1 MNWLEQ
7 TLSPALVRAL
17 GWTLLHSLWQGA
29 VVALALVGLLLLLR
43 RHSAQVRYTTAAV
56 ALLTL
61 LVLSAVTFSKY
72 YLLATPVAPVP
83 AAVTYEVVNLA
94 ASTGTGEVAS
104 KLPTAAPVATTS
116 VWQRS
121 LLYFDQNMPVLVAAW
136 LLGLLAMTLRLLG
149 GLAYVQRLRHYRVQP
164 LGQDWQRRL
173 AELAQRAGLQRPVQL
188 LESARVKAPLVVGH
202 LQPVILLP
210 LGTVTGL
217 SQTYMEAILAH
228 ELAHIAR
235 RDYLMNL
242 LQSVAE
248 ILFFYHPAV
257 WFMTA
262 CLRTEREN
270 CCDDMAITLVG
281 GNPLTLARA
290 LAALAEHTVA
300 PKVTPQ
306 LALSA
311 VGPNGS
317 LLGRIRRLVQG
328 RTAPT
333 FTEGF
338 MAACVVLVG
347 LVLLSTAVTLAGPRA
362 ATNTSD
368 TLVAASEAAAVEP
381 DPVLVRE
388 TTALAPAAA
397 PTEMRILSISADGK
411 ALAQIGAMQVSF
423 DTTLNPN
430 VMRQLRALGRI
441 EGNGNGTV
449 VIKKDKKGRLK
460 ELYVDGSRVELEESK
475 GKKAKGEQVQV
486 VQLPPLAKSNI
497 SIDLNEMT
505 RNALRQAERE
515 LNQIDIN
522 AITEDALAEA
532 NRELRLVDI
541 QWNVNQALREVDK
554 EYREAR
560 KNATTEDEIEKLEE
574 QWQSKRH
581 EVDKAL
587 RNLVEDRHE
596 IQIELNK
603 RQRKLDEAH
612 REVEESRREME
623 ESRRDMEESR
633 REAEEERR
641 NALDEALETALLK
654 DGLIKSADNYQLRLS
669 ATELTVNGTKQSAT
683 LQKKYLALYESAS
696 GRKLSGTGSVNIN
709 KNSTGRTN
717 IISGPRGSTR
727 LSASVTRSGTGRV
740 MPTPPAPPAPP
751 AAPGTPAMPA
761 PPAPPAAP
769 AAPNVPVPPAPP
781 TPPTLGTDE
790 LRTQLRKDGLLGANE
805 KSFQFQLDKNGLR
818 VNGKPQPAAMTA
830 KYRRIYDI
838 PTSGNSNRTVQVSV
852 SE

>member
-72 YLLATPVAPVP
+72 YLLASPVAPAQ
-83 AAVTYEVVNLA
+83 AAVTYEVVKLA
-94 ASTGTGEVAS
+94 APTGTGEVAS
-104 KLPTAAPVATTS
+104 VLPAARSTATAS
-116 VWQRS
+116 VWQRG
-121 LLYFDQNMPVLVAAW
+121 LQYFDQNMPVLVAAW

-173 AELAQRAGLQRPVQL
+173 AELAQRAGLQRPIQL
-188 LESARVKAPLVVGH
+188 LESAKVKAPLVVGH
-202 LQPVILLP
+202 LRPVILLP

-228 ELAHIAR
+228 ELAHVAR

-270 CCDDMAITLVG
+270 CCDDMATTLVG

-290 LAALAEHTVA
+290 LAALAEHSLT
-300 PKVTPQ
+300 PKATPQ

-311 VGPNGS
+311 VGPDGS

-347 LVLLSTAVTLAGPRA
+347 LVLLSTAVTLAGPH
-362 ATNTSD
+362 ATADSYNALT
-368 TLVAASEAAAVEP
+368 ASSETVAVEP

-388 TTALAPAAA
+388 TTALAPAVA

-441 EGNGNGTV
+441 ERGNNNGTV

-460 ELYVDGSRVELEESK
+460 ELYVDGSRVELDEPK
-475 GKKAKGEQVQV
+475 GKKVKGEQVQV
-486 VQLPPLAKSNI
+486 VQLPQNESFDEDININVSAITRDALRIAQRELA
-497 SIDLNEMT
+497 SIDINGIT
-505 RNALRQAERE
+505 HDALATADAA
-515 LNQIDIN
+515 LSNIDIN
-522 AITEDALAEA
+522 AITRD
-532 NRELRLVDI
+532 
-541 QWNVNQALREVDK
+541 ALREAEASLHTAAQDAKTVEERELVQEK
-554 EYREAR
+554 FAEMLEKKHELGNSIAEAR
-560 KNATTEDEIEKLEE
+560 YEMG
-574 QWQSKRH
+574 
-581 EVDKAL
+581 KA
-587 RNLVEDRHE
+587 
-596 IQIELNK
+596 
-603 RQRKLDEAH
+603 
-612 REVEESRREME
+612 
-623 ESRRDMEESR
+623 R

-641 NALDEALETALLK
+641 NELDETLETELLK
-654 DGLIKSADNYQLRLS
+654 DGLIKSADSYQLRLS
-669 ATELTVNGTKQSAT
+669 PTELTVNGTKQSAA
-683 LQKKYLALYESAS
+683 LQKKYLALYESVS
-696 GRKLSGTGSVNIN
+696 GRKLSGTASVNIN

-727 LSASVTRSGTGRV
+727 LSGSVTRSGTGRV

-751 AAPGTPAMPA
+751 AAPSAAAMPAPPA

-769 AAPNVPVPPAPP
+769 AAPAVPALPAPP
-781 TPPTLGTDE
+781 TPPTLSTNE
-790 LRTQLRKDGLLGANE
+790 LRAQLRKDGLLGADE
-805 KSFQFQLDKNGLR
+805 KSFQFQLDKEGLR

-838 PTSGNSNRTVQVSV
+838 PTSGNSNRMVQVSV

>member
-72 YLLATPVAPVP
+72 YF
-83 AAVTYEVVNLA
+83 
-94 ASTGTGEVAS
+94 
-104 KLPTAAPVATTS
+104 LPAPVAASETHQLMDIAAAPAMAATTAPTAIASAAAPAATMS
-116 VWQRS
+116 VWQRG
-121 LLYFDQNMPVLVAAW
+121 LQYFDQNMPVLVAAW
-136 LLGLLAMTLRLLG
+136 LLGLLAMTLRMLG
-149 GLAYVQRLRHYRVQP
+149 ALAYVQRLRHYRVQP

-202 LQPVILLP
+202 LSPVILLP

-217 SQTYMEAILAH
+217 SQAYMEAILAH
-228 ELAHIAR
+228 ELAHVAR

-270 CCDDMAITLVG
+270 CCDDMATTLVG

-290 LAALAEHTVA
+290 LAALAEHSLA
-300 PKVTPQ
+300 PQATPR

-311 VGPNGS
+311 VGPDGS

-347 LVLLSTAVTLAGPRA
+347 LVLLSTAVALAGPRHRNAEPAA
-362 ATNTSD
+362 ATE
-368 TLVAASEAAAVEP
+368 VVAVEAE
-381 DPVLVRE
+381 PVLVPQ
-388 TTALAPAAA
+388 TTALAPAVA
-397 PTEMRILSISADGK
+397 PTEMRIISISADGK

-441 EGNGNGTV
+441 EGGGNNGTV

-460 ELYVDGSRVELEESK
+460 ELYVDGSRVELDEPK
-475 GKKAKGEQVQV
+475 GKKAKGEQVQI
-486 VQLPPLAKSNI
+486 VQLPQNERFDEDINI
-497 SIDLNEMT
+497 NVSAIT
-505 RNALRQAERE
+505 RDALRLAQRE
-515 LNQIDIN
+515 IARIDINGITHDALVTADVELSNIDIN
-522 AITEDALAEA
+522 AITHD
-532 NRELRLVDI
+532 
-541 QWNVNQALREVDK
+541 ALREAEASLRTAERDAKTTK
-554 EYREAR
+554 ERERIQEERAELR
-560 KNATTEDEIEKLEE
+560 EKQQELRENLRERQQQMREEMEDT
-574 QWQSKRH
+574 
-581 EVDKAL
+581 
-587 RNLVEDRHE
+587 
-596 IQIELNK
+596 
-603 RQRKLDEAH
+603 
-612 REVEESRREME
+612 RREME
-623 ESRRDMEESR
+623 ETR
-633 REAEEERR
+633 REMEDARREVEEERR
-641 NALDEALETALLK
+641 DALDEALETELLK
-654 DGLIKSADNYQLRLS
+654 DGLIKSASSYQLRLS
-669 ATELTVNGTKQSAT
+669 PTELTVNGTKQSAA

-727 LSASVTRSGTGRV
+727 LSSSVTHSGTRRV
-740 MPTPPAPPAPP
+740 MPTPPAPPA
-751 AAPGTPAMPA
+751 APG
-761 PPAPPAAP
+761 
-769 AAPNVPVPPAPP
+769 APNVPAPPAPP
-781 TPPTLGTDE
+781 TPPALDSNE
-790 LRTQLRKDGLLGANE
+790 LRTQLRQDGLLGANE
-805 KSFQFQLDKNGLR
+805 KSFQFQLDKEGLR
-818 VNGKPQPAAMTA
+818 VNGKPQSAALTA
-830 KYRRIYDI
+830 KYRRLYGI
-838 PTSGNSNRTVQVSV
+838 PTSGKTNRTVQMSV

>member
-7 TLSPALVRAL
+7 ILSPALVRAL

-72 YLLATPVAPVP
+72 YFLSVPVAAAP

-94 ASTGTGEVAS
+94 APNGASEVAS
-104 KLPTAAPVATTS
+104 VLPAAAPVATAS
-116 VWQRS
+116 VWQRG
-121 LLYFDQNMPVLVAAW
+121 LQYFDQNMPVLVAAW
-136 LLGLLAMTLRLLG
+136 LLGLLAMTLRMLG

-188 LESARVKAPLVVGH
+188 LESAKVKAPLVVGH
-202 LQPVILLP
+202 LSPVILLP

-217 SQTYMEAILAH
+217 SQSYMEAILAH
-228 ELAHIAR
+228 ELAHVAR

-257 WFMTA
+257 WFMNA

-270 CCDDMAITLVG
+270 CCDDMATTLVG

-290 LAALAEHTVA
+290 LAALAEQSLT
-300 PKVTPQ
+300 PKAAPQ

-311 VGPNGS
+311 VGPDGS

-347 LVLLSTAVTLAGPRA
+347 MVLLSTAVTLAGPRA
-362 ATNTSD
+362 IADSHNALTVS
-368 TLVAASEAAAVEP
+368 SEAVAVEP

-388 TTALAPAAA
+388 TTALAPAVA

-441 EGNGNGTV
+441 EHGNNNGTV
-449 VIKKDKKGRLK
+449 VIKKDKKG
-460 ELYVDGSRVELEESK
+460 
-475 GKKAKGEQVQV
+475 
-486 VQLPPLAKSNI
+486 
-497 SIDLNEMT
+497 
-505 RNALRQAERE
+505 
-515 LNQIDIN
+515 
-522 AITEDALAEA
+522 DALKI
-532 NRELRLVDI
+532 N
-541 QWNVNQALREVDK
+541 
-554 EYREAR
+554 
-560 KNATTEDEIEKLEE
+560 
-574 QWQSKRH
+574 
-581 EVDKAL
+581 
-587 RNLVEDRHE
+587 
-596 IQIELNK
+596 
-603 RQRKLDEAH
+603 
-612 REVEESRREME
+612 SR
-623 ESRRDMEESR
+623 
-633 REAEEERR
+633 
-641 NALDEALETALLK
+641 
-654 DGLIKSADNYQLRLS
+654 I
-669 ATELTVNGTKQSAT
+669 
-683 LQKKYLALYESAS
+683 
-696 GRKLSGTGSVNIN
+696 
-709 KNSTGRTN
+709 
-717 IISGPRGSTR
+717 
-727 LSASVTRSGTGRV
+727 VT
-740 MPTPPAPPAPP
+740 
-751 AAPGTPAMPA
+751 
-761 PPAPPAAP
+761 
-769 AAPNVPVPPAPP
+769 
-781 TPPTLGTDE
+781 D
-790 LRTQLRKDGLLGANE
+790 
-805 KSFQFQLDKNGLR
+805 
-818 VNGKPQPAAMTA
+818 
-830 KYRRIYDI
+830 
-838 PTSGNSNRTVQVSV
+838 
-852 SE
+852 